1 MSDLSNYELQYE
13 DMAFK
18 TPKTVGRTVKMSKT
32 TNENT
37 SKKKYSKTRG
47 EHLKD
52 IVIAIL
58 VTAMVGFV
66 TGMQFANSNTADKVQ
81 AVEKAQAEMATPV
94 ETPVKK

>member
-1 MSDLSNYELQYE
+1 MSALSDYKLFYE
-13 DMAFK
+13 DLPQK
-18 TPKTVGRTVKMSKT
+18 TRKSGKDNKMSKT